1 MIGLLAPLGLAALAA
16 MLVPLLIHLLR
27 RPEDR
32 VLPFAAWRYLVEPAR
47 PRERSR
53 LRHWLL
59 LVLRLLLIAVIA
71 LLLSQLVWYRD
82 AEPTPAMTVAWPG
95 AAADA
100 ATPSLDPREPASAL
114 RQIDAELSPGAA
126 LTVQV
131 PEVLDGLDAERLRL
145 SRDVGW
151 QIQAGGGAAALAAA
165 LRVAVRSDDEA
176 QRATA
181 QAVIDAW
188 RSAGRAIVVDAADL
202 SAPIA
207 SDTDLLFQLGGELD
221 AAKLGWLRRG
231 GRALVAAP
239 DDATDTA
246 LSADAADAVQRLG
259 SGRWW
264 RWPGTFDASRDAALR
279 DATLPSRLGAVLLPD
294 LALPAYAAS
303 VAPLNGAR
311 AGRAPGDPLDPFL
324 LLIAAALFAAE
335 RALAAGLSRR

>member
-1 MIGLLAPLGLAALAA
+1 MIGMLAPLGLAALVA
-16 MLVPLLIHLLR
+16 MLVPLVIHLLR

-32 VLPFAAWRYLVEPAR
+32 VLPFAAWRYLLEPAR
-47 PRERSR
+47 PRERLR

-59 LVLRLLLIAVIA
+59 LVLRLLLIAAVA

-95 AAADA
+95 AEADA

-114 RQIDAELSPGAA
+114 RQIDAELSPGTA

-151 QIQAGGGAAALAAA
+151 QIQTGAGAAAPAAA

-188 RSAGRAIVVDAADL
+188 RSAGRAIVVDVADR

-221 AAKLGWLRRG
+221 AAKLDWLRRG

-239 DDATDTA
+239 DDATGTA

-259 SGRWW
+259 SGRLW
-264 RWPGTFDASRDAALR
+264 RWPGTFDASRNAALR
-279 DATLPSRLGAVLLPD
+279 DATLPSRLGATLLPD

-303 VAPLNGAR
+303 VAPQSGAR

>member
-1 MIGLLAPLGLAALAA
+1 MIGMLAPLGLAALAA
-16 MLVPLLIHLLR
+16 MLVPLVIHLLR

-32 VLPFAAWRYLVEPAR
+32 VLPFAAWRYLLEPAR
-47 PRERSR
+47 PRERLR

-59 LVLRLLLIAVIA
+59 LALRLLLIAVIA

-114 RQIDAELSPGAA
+114 RQIDAELSPGTA

-151 QIQAGGGAAALAAA
+151 QIQAGGGAAAPAAA

-181 QAVIDAW
+181 QAVIDAV
-188 RSAGRAIVVDAADL
+188 RVAPSSSTSRTVARQSHPIPICCSNSAASSMQPNSAGCDAA
-202 SAPIA
+202 
-207 SDTDLLFQLGGELD
+207 
-221 AAKLGWLRRG
+221 
-231 GRALVAAP
+231 AAP
-239 DDATDTA
+239 WSLYRAM
-246 LSADAADAVQRLG
+246 RLV
-259 SGRWW
+259 RH
-264 RWPGTFDASRDAALR
+264 
-279 DATLPSRLGAVLLPD
+279 
-294 LALPAYAAS
+294 
-303 VAPLNGAR
+303 
-311 AGRAPGDPLDPFL
+311 
-324 LLIAAALFAAE
+324 
-335 RALAAGLSRR
+335 

>member
-16 MLVPLLIHLLR
+16 MLVPLVIHLLR

-32 VLPFAAWRYLVEPAR
+32 VLPFAAWRYLLEPAR
-47 PRERSR
+47 PRERLR

-82 AEPTPAMTVAWPG
+82 AEPTQAMTVAWPG

-114 RQIDAELSPGAA
+114 RQIDAELSPGTA

-151 QIQAGGGAAALAAA
+151 QIQAGGGAAAPAAA

-188 RSAGRAIVVDAADL
+188 RSAGRAIVVDVADL

-239 DDATDTA
+239 DDATGTA

-264 RWPGTFDASRDAALR
+264 RWPGTFDASRDAALL

-294 LALPAYAAS
+294 IALPAYAAS

-311 AGRAPGDPLDPFL
+311 AGRAPGDSLDPFL